1 VSLFGTLAE
10 LCGARALTGINRNEP
25 PVNETEHFYPI
36 ALRRRRWRRFYVAAA
51 LLSLPAL
58 GLLPILNMAQASRQA
73 PLPAPAAATNA
84 PPPLQH
90 VDRPAT
96 ITLGD
101 LIEVQRRARAQ
112 RRALAAAEQQ
122 VAAMAPGEAWQAQL
136 GAFSSADAAERQR
149 GRLIEAGVPA
159 VIEQAGSLHR
169 LHSVHAMRAE
179 IEGLCARAQASG
191 IDCFMRRASDHI

>member
-1 VSLFGTLAE
+1 
-10 LCGARALTGINRNEP
+10 
-25 PVNETEHFYPI
+25 VNETEHFYPI

-58 GLLPILNMAQASRQA
+58 GLLPILNMAEASRQA
-73 PLPAPAAATNA
+73 PPPAPATTANA
-84 PPPLQH
+84 PSPLRN

-112 RRALAAAEQQ
+112 RRALAATEQQ
-122 VAAMAPGEAWQAQL
+122 VAALPPGEAWQAQL

-149 GRLIEAGVPA
+149 ARLIEAGVSA
-159 VIEQAGSLHR
+159 IIEREGALHR
-169 LHSVHAMRAE
+169 LQSIPALRTE
-179 IEGLCARAQASG
+179 TDGLCARAQSSG
-191 IDCFMRRASDHI
+191 IDCFVRRAI